1 MLQDLRFGFKLLW
14 KEKAFT
20 ITALLTLAL
29 CIGANTAI
37 FTVLHAVILAP
48 LPFAEPDRLVAMGNI
63 YPGVGVV
70 KNAQNAIPD
79 YLDRRQ
85 MTDVFD
91 SVSEYTDTGFDTG
104 AEGSP
109 VRILADQVTP
119 SYFRVLRALPMMGR
133 LFTED
138 DAVYQ
143 KNQFVILSYGLWK
156 DMFGR
161 DPGIV
166 GKDMRLSGVNY
177 RVVGV
182 MPEAFG
188 QPGREARLWT
198 PLTWEPRAGTDDG
211 RHNNN
216 WEMIARLKP
225 GVTIA
230 VAQQHID
237 ALNRHTLENSGKMRK
252 LLENAR
258 FGTVVTGLK
267 EQLVGDVRP
276 TLILLQC
283 AVAFVLL
290 IGCVN
295 VANLMLVRSNIR
307 MKELAIRYSL
317 GAGRGRLAGQLLI
330 EAMALASMGGLFGV
344 LTGMA
349 GIRLLALIGTSDL
362 PRGQSIQMDGTVLAF
377 SAAVAVLTGL
387 VFGSVPVYHLVRRD
401 LNAVFRSTE
410 RTGTTEKRALW
421 TRSALVVCQVSL
433 AFVLLIG
440 SGLLTLS
447 FARLLAVDPGFQ
459 AENVLTAEFSL
470 PRARYKED
478 AQQRNFVGGLLERVR
493 AIPGVREAGATN
505 ALPFSDRN
513 NASAMAIE
521 GYNLA
526 TGELPPVPRWST
538 IDAGYLAAM
547 KIPLREGR
555 YFREGDTGDT
565 QKVVIVDE
573 FLARKYWPAGKAIGG
588 HIHRGIESKDAVSTV
603 IGVVGSVKSEDM
615 ADLSQRGEVYW
626 IYKQQP
632 QSTMHLVVKTA
643 ANDAQAVAAVRA
655 ALKQSDPELP
665 LFDVKPMP
673 ERVTRSVR
681 DRKAAMVIC
690 LVFAMLALTLSA
702 IGIYGVLAYTVT
714 QRTREFGIRMALGAS
729 AGDVVG
735 MVVRHGL
742 RLAAIGLGIGLAGA
756 FGITRLMT
764 AMLYGVRPTDPLV
777 FGGVTVAL
785 MAVAVAASVV
795 PSLRISRIRPANALR
810 YE

>member
-20 ITALLTLAL
+20 VTALLTLAL

-48 LPFAEPDRLVAMGNI
+48 LPFAEPDRLVSLGNI
-63 YPGVGVV
+63 YPGVGVT
-70 KNAQNAIPD
+70 KSIQNSIPD

-91 SVSEYTDTGFDTG
+91 SVAEYTDAGYDTG
-104 AEGSP
+104 PDGSP
-109 VRILADQVTP
+109 VRLKADQVTP
-119 SYFRVLRALPMMGR
+119 SYFRVLRAPPMMGR

-138 DAVYQ
+138 DAVFQ
-143 KNQFVILSYGLWK
+143 KNQFAILSYGLWK

-161 DPGIV
+161 DPGMV
-166 GKDMRLSGVNY
+166 GKDIRLSGVKY
-177 RVVGV
+177 RVVGI
-182 MPEAFG
+182 MPEAFVV
-188 QPGREARLWT
+188 PGREARLWT
-198 PLTWEPRAGTDDG
+198 PLTWRPEQATDDE
-211 RHNNN
+211 RHSNN
-216 WEMIARLKP
+216 WDMVARLKP

-230 VAQQHID
+230 LVQQHID
-237 ALNRHTLENSGKMRK
+237 ALNRHHVENAGKLRK

-258 FGTVVTGLK
+258 FATVVQGFK

-276 TLILLQC
+276 TLYLLQC

-330 EAMALASMGGLFGV
+330 EAMALAIIGGVFGV
-344 LTGMA
+344 ITGMA
-349 GIRLLALIGTSDL
+349 GVRLLAMIGTGEL
-362 PRGQSIQMDGTVLAF
+362 PRGESIQVDGAVLAF

-410 RTGTTEKRALW
+410 RTGTTEKRALL

-459 AENVLTAEFSL
+459 AQNVQTAEFSL
-470 PRARYKED
+470 PRSRYKED
-478 AQQRNFVGGLLERVR
+478 AQLRNFVSGLLERVR
-493 AIPGVREAGATN
+493 AIPGVAAAGASN
-505 ALPFSDRN
+505 ALPFTDRS

-521 GYNLA
+521 GYNA
-526 TGELPPVPRWST
+526 ASGELPPVPRWST
-538 IDAGYLAAM
+538 IDAGYLPAM
-547 KIPLREGR
+547 KIPLRAGR
-555 YFREGDTGDT
+555 YFRESDTAESE
-565 QKVVIVDE
+565 KVVIVDE
-573 FLARKYWPAGKAIGG
+573 YLARKYFPPGRAIGG
-588 HIHRGIESKDAVSTV
+588 RVRRGIEAKDSLYTV

-615 ADLSQRGEVYW
+615 ADPAQRGEVYW
-626 IYKQQP
+626 NYKQMP
-632 QSTMHLVVKTA
+632 ESTMHVVVKTA
-643 ANDAQAVAAVRA
+643 ANDTQAVAAVRQ
-655 ALKQSDPELP
+655 ALKQADPELP
-665 LFDVKPMP
+665 LFDVKSMP
-673 ERVTRSVR
+673 ERVTGSVS

-690 LVFAMLALTLSA
+690 LIFALLALTLSA

-735 MVVRHGL
+735 MVIRHGL

-756 FGITRLMT
+756 LAITRLMT
-764 AMLYGVRPTDPLV
+764 TMLYGVQPTDPIV
-777 FGGVTVAL
+777 FGTVAAAL
-785 MAVAVAASVV
+785 MTVAVAASVV
-795 PSLRISRIRPANALR
+795 PSVRISRIRPANALR

>member
-1 MLQDLRFGFKLLW
+1 MRRQGLCASIRTLDAESLFKLLW

-48 LPFAEPDRLVAMGNI
+48 LPFAEPDRLVSMGNI

-70 KNAQNAIPD
+70 KSISNSIPD
-79 YLDRRQ
+79 YLDRRK
-85 MTDVFD
+85 MTDVFE
-91 SVSEYTDTGFDTG
+91 SVAEYTDTGYDTG

-109 VRILADQVTP
+109 VRLKADQITP
-119 SYFRVLRALPMMGR
+119 SYFRVLRASPMVGR
-133 LFTED
+133 LFTDD
-138 DAVYQ
+138 DAVYR
-143 KNQFVILSYGLWK
+143 KNQFAILSYGLWK

-161 DPGIV
+161 DPGVV
-166 GKDMRLSGVNY
+166 GKDLRLSGVNY

-182 MPEAFG
+182 MPEAFA

-198 PLTWEPRAGTDDG
+198 PLTWAPEQTTDDA

-216 WEMIARLKP
+216 WDMIARLKP
-225 GVTIA
+225 PVTVA
-230 VAQQHID
+230 LAQQRID
-237 ALNRHTLENSGKMRK
+237 ALNRRSVENSGKLRK

-258 FGTVVTGLK
+258 FATVVQGLK
-267 EQLVGDVRP
+267 EQLVGDIRP
-276 TLILLQC
+276 TLYLLQC

-330 EAMALASMGGLFGV
+330 EAMALASIGGVFGV

-349 GIRLLALIGTSDL
+349 GVRLLALIGASDL
-362 PRGQSIQMDGTVLAF
+362 PRGAGIQMDGTVLAF

-387 VFGSVPVYHLVRRD
+387 VFGSVPVYHLMRRD

-459 AENVLTAEFSL
+459 ARNVQTAQFSL

-478 AQQRNFVGGLLERVR
+478 AQVRNFVGGLLERVR
-493 AIPGVREAGATN
+493 AIPGVREAGATD
-505 ALPFSDRN
+505 ALPFGGSS
-513 NASAMAIE
+513 NASALGVE
-521 GYNLA
+521 GYNPA

-547 KIPLREGR
+547 KIPLRAGR
-555 YFREGDTGDT
+555 YFREGDGADT
-565 QKVVIVDE
+565 QKVAIVDQ
-573 FLARKYWPAGKAIGG
+573 FLARKYWPEGKAVGG
-588 HIHRGIESKDAVSTV
+588 HIRRGLDAKEAPYTV
-603 IGVVGSVKSEDM
+603 IGVVGSVKSEDL
-615 ADLSQRGEVYW
+615 ADLSPRGEVYFD
-626 IYKQQP
+626 YKQSAQR
-632 QSTMHLVVKTA
+632 TMHVVVKTA
-643 ANDAQAVAAVRA
+643 ATDTQAVAAVRN
-655 ALKQSDPELP
+655 ALKQADPELP
-665 LFDVKPMP
+665 LFDVKTMP
-673 ERVTRSVR
+673 GGGPEPSPPPGRRGE
-681 DRKAAMVIC
+681 
-690 LVFAMLALTLSA
+690 LAWYSPCYA
-702 IGIYGVLAYTVT
+702 
-714 QRTREFGIRMALGAS
+714 
-729 AGDVVG
+729 
-735 MVVRHGL
+735 
-742 RLAAIGLGIGLAGA
+742 
-756 FGITRLMT
+756 
-764 AMLYGVRPTDPLV
+764 RPL
-777 FGGVTVAL
+777 
-785 MAVAVAASVV
+785 
-795 PSLRISRIRPANALR
+795 
-810 YE
+810 